1 MVFLR
6 TAKWISVFH
15 KMWAISSLN
24 KQLSQSQE
32 ATCSMAIGSHH
43 YYIKYNSNKSPT
55 RCNNFP
61 KYNPDVYLQLN
72 MFRAFSRPSPGAQW
86 LQWQPLVLPS
96 YRGDSCAV
104 FVVGPASRPPGQPTM
119 YVRLEVSNHPCSC
132 KYLLFISVLSLI
144 IVTAFGR
151 NL

>member
-86 LQWQPLVLPS
+86 LQWQPLVLPL
-96 YRGDSCAV
+96 YRSDSRAV
-104 FVVGPASRPPGQPTM
+104 FMAGSAGRPAWNVKLRCQKVKRTWALRNCKLRTDLSVQWW
-119 YVRLEVSNHPCSC
+119 SSC
-132 KYLLFISVLSLI
+132 E
-144 IVTAFGR
+144 A
-151 NL
+151 